1 MGREIVLTF
10 KGVDTT
16 TPAVA
21 PTCTEPGWTEG
32 HHCNVCGTDYG
43 CKQIPALGHSY
54 KEIERLEPANGA
66 DGHILYECEH
76 CKEQKKET
84 IPWTE
89 EPTETSEPP
98 KIE

>member
-1 MGREIVLTF
+1 
-10 KGVDTT
+10 
-16 TPAVA
+16 
-21 PTCTEPGWTEG
+21 
-32 HHCNVCGTDYG
+32 
-43 CKQIPALGHSY
+43 LGHSY

-89 EPTETSEPP
+89 EPTEASKPP